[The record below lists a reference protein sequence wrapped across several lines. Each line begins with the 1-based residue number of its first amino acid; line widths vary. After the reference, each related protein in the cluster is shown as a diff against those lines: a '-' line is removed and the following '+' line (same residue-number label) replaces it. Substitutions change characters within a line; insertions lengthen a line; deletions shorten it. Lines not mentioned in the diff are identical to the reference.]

1 MQMTPDE
8 KEEVLH
14 RLKSGQTLEPLFRQR
29 INQLVEELIDDDKY
43 SEQQFRMLLL
53 LSGASLTDLF
63 VMDHDHEKATA
74 VRSTKRKATQ
84 RDHKQ
89 ALFDHVWGKHRVVK
103 VEGEGGDGGD
113 GGRTTKKML
122 GGAPA
127 ELDSE
132 LYEDMY
138 KKRVFLLKV
147 PPTGDMDD
155 FKMDSNIP
163 NTNTT
168 YTEYLKDNPVC
179 ITIDPDNS
187 SQYFVYLQNIAD
199 IQQDFTEIHTA
210 ITDIANESTVD
221 LDIDDIN
228 DLLKGAVENIKI
240 TTPPLEANATNSN
253 IATNSNNATAN
264 ATANATNSNNATNAK
279 ATAKEVVHSLVDIF
293 SKDGRRELL
302 SFDNLQKLKENPT
315 PLFVIAGAFLLL
327 FRNSFI
333 WRPLGFKYFG
343 RNAKLHNELVRYYL
357 ERHTDAL
364 IRRGYTLDKLY
375 DISDRR
381 SKINRLMNKLHMQSS
396 GRYGDERDRFVR
408 MLRNEDLG
416 DDDEYEDQDEY
427 DDDDIHTRKNS
438 TSHSSHRSR
447 KSATPEFTLADIL
460 SQVATMTIRITVPV
474 MLAFLVATSVMAK
487 DKTFPTA
494 FSHLGNSEF
503 SRLYNNPSQYKTLS
517 TRDVN
522 HDDNACAYAGG
533 LAGVDTRL
541 HELFATQKNVDKLR
555 YALLK
560 LHQYRTNLSGR
571 RVLPLHVMRTNGD
584 VRGSANEMARAVKH
598 HWEKRNLVGVYRS
611 RAHATFHK
619 MSRRRR
625 KGGRHSVMRRT
636 HKR

>member
-103 VEGEGGDGGD
+103 VEGGGEDGG
-113 GGRTTKKML
+113 GGKQKKML
-122 GGAPA
+122 GGGKRTLKLSDCSDVLPTKKN
-127 ELDSE
+127 DGN
-132 LYEDMY
+132 YEGEY
-138 KKRVFLLKV
+138 FAIA
-147 PPTGDMDD
+147 T
-155 FKMDSNIP
+155 KMD
-163 NTNTT
+163 
-168 YTEYLKDNPVC
+168 PVVFILLNNDQKTPTAFYIRKSDTDVKILEEALDEAAGNDDGDVAVVLNQLC
-179 ITIDPDNS
+179 DISDDYQLETQSEPVSTDP
-187 SQYFVYLQNIAD
+187 SQHD
-199 IQQDFTEIHTA
+199 RRDSRSGRDT
-210 ITDIANESTVD
+210 
-221 LDIDDIN
+221 
-228 DLLKGAVENIKI
+228 
-240 TTPPLEANATNSN
+240 EANATSD
-253 IATNSNNATAN
+253 AN
-264 ATANATNSNNATNAK
+264 ATAKKIVT
-279 ATAKEVVHSLVDIF
+279 SLVDLNPF
-293 SKDGRRELL
+293 TKDGRRELL

-315 PLFVIAGAFLLL
+315 PLFVLAGAFLLL

-416 DDDEYEDQDEY
+416 DDDEYEEQDEY

-487 DKTFPTA
+487 DKTFPSA
-494 FSHLGNSEF
+494 FSQLGNSEF

-522 HDDNACAYAGG
+522 HDDSACAYAGG

-541 HELFATQKNVDKLR
+541 HELFATHKNVDKLR

-560 LHQYRTNLSGR
+560 LHQHRTNLSGR